1 MGHYAVARCPLTWFL
16 RMGLRH
22 TFRWWTLAFE
32 DCALHTATIL
42 SFRAESD
49 DITVVARMISDALFG
64 GILFSPC
71 TSGRMGAFPALQLDR
86 NILGLSVYVVHMNS
100 RDPREF
106 TLELECDHHP
116 DPPLLS
122 DFIAQRLR
130 AIPEINVST

>member
-1 MGHYAVARCPLTWFL
+1 MLTSE
-16 RMGLRH
+16 RSGVVK

-86 NILGLSVYVVHMNS
+86 NVLGLSVYVVHMNS
-100 RDPREF
+100 RDPREY
-106 TLELECDHHP
+106 TLEFECDHHA